1 MKKIIKL
8 PVSIIGIILLSML
21 LITCQTTP
29 PLPNLDFRQEM
40 RDFVIA
46 LSDYAKDIESDFI
59 IIPQNGQ
66 ELVTDTGE
74 GDGNPNEKYLAAID
88 ATGRESMFYGY
99 DNDDQPTPDEA
110 RDHLL
115 AICQLCEANNVE
127 VLATDYCWDHTKMD
141 NSYTYNNV
149 DNNFISFAADQ
160 RELNNIPD
168 YPNPIYHEN
177 ANDITDISLAQNFLY
192 LINSENYTTK
202 NDFISAV
209 NLTNYDVVLMD
220 LYHNETEYTNNEILS
235 LKTKKDGGSRLVIA
249 YMSIGEAED
258 YRYYWNTS
266 WKEGDPI
273 WLDKEN
279 PNWKGNYVV
288 RYWEQDWKDI
298 IFGNND
304 SYLKKI
310 INAGFD
316 GVYLDIIDG
325 FENFEEE

>member
-1 MKKIIKL
+1 MKKIFGFLIFL
-8 PVSIIGIILLSML
+8 IFTSIVFIS
-21 LITCQTTP
+21 CQTTQ

-40 RDFVIA
+40 RDFVID
-46 LSDYAKDIESDFI
+46 LSEYAKNLDSNFI

-74 GDGNPNEKYLAAID
+74 GDGTPNAEYLAAID

-99 DNDDQPTPDEA
+99 YKDNEITPDKE

-115 AICQLCEANNVE
+115 SLCQLCEANNVE
-127 VLATDYCWDHTKMD
+127 VLATDYCSNTTKVN

-149 DNNFISFAADQ
+149 DNTFISFAADE
-160 RELNNIPD
+160 RNLNTIPE
-168 YPNPIYHEN
+168 YPNPIYNEN
-177 ANDITDISLAQNFLY
+177 AANITDISLAKNFLY
-192 LINSENYTTK
+192 LINSENYSEK
-202 NDFISAV
+202 NDFINTV
-209 NLTNYDVVLMD
+209 NSTNYDVVLMD
-220 LYHNETEYTNNEILS
+220 LYHNESAYTNEEILS
-235 LKTKKDGGSRLVIA
+235 LKTKKNGGSRLIIA

-258 YRYYWNTS
+258 YRYYWDDS
-266 WKEGDPI
+266 WKTGSPV

-279 PNWKGNYVV
+279 PNWKGNYEV

-310 INAGFD
+310 IDAGFD

-325 FENFEEE
+325 FENFEE